1 MIEPEP
7 FRIYLMRHA
16 QAASTAQ
23 GARDF
28 DRELDG
34 TGYAQA
40 ETVADKAADLR
51 YIPDCIISSTAKR
64 CRQTA
69 EIIRRTLRETLEV
82 QYIDELYSGSAETY
96 ATVIAG
102 QRPARS
108 VMLIGHNPSI
118 DQLLEG
124 LIGTDAR
131 RSALPGGYPTAA
143 LAVLDYT
150 GGQPSEGAWSLV
162 DLVKP

>member
-16 QAASTAQ
+16 QAASAAQ
-23 GARDF
+23 GGRDF

-40 ETVADKAADLR
+40 EIVADKAADLR
-51 YIPDCIISSTAKR
+51 YVPDCIISSTAMR

-69 EIIRRTLRETLEV
+69 EIVRRRLGETLEV
-82 QYIDELYSGSAETY
+82 QFIDELYNGTPEIY
-96 ATVIAG
+96 ATVISG

-108 VMLIGHNPSI
+108 VLLIGHNPSI

-124 LIGTDAR
+124 LIGGGAR
-131 RSALPGGYPTAA
+131 RSAMPGGYPTAA
-143 LAVLDYT
+143 MTILDYVQT
-150 GGQPSEGAWSLV
+150 PTSENNWALI
-162 DLVKP
+162 DLLKS